1 MSAGVMRLGRCVTVV
16 GPSALIVLTGGWLFL
31 GAGPV
36 RTGVVW
42 GALAVVAACVLT
54 LIGYV
59 LTAGRTSPEQAY
71 ARALDAVRD
80 AAGRPGAPV
89 PAVLHSSRWT
99 WARITAVAVAVPTA
113 LVLSVCLGAAD
124 PDRSPTAARIA
135 DAHYVI
141 KELPVAAVGNVVRA
155 GSSSRSAATAD
166 YTVRLPS
173 AEDAKEVSATFHTET
188 RRGPREVGGTF
199 PVAYVPEQPRLGA
212 VGALTPTEVEAQLA
226 GRTLSRGSSLFAAVG
241 WAVVAL
247 AMLCVA
253 SPPRGSRRVRSDW
266 VALRATVTGAAEHV
280 EPPSGSDAG
289 KDAKSTSRY
298 KCLTLNTEAGDV
310 PLSLAASHER
320 ATPLLVG
327 RAGWLVWDP
336 AATGKK
342 VTADYVADEG
352 WQLPGRVPGA
362 EAARV
367 AAPPRGPVAI
377 DAGRQVRLL
386 EFGSLW
392 PRTVPVSVLLGL
404 LVSVA
409 AAGALLL
416 PADGGWRVWTAM
428 AAVAAPFF
436 VWMFGGLLAPA
447 KAAETKSVVA
457 GEPAA

>member
-1 MSAGVMRLGRCVTVV
+1 MSAGAVRLGRCVTVA

-42 GALAVVAACVLT
+42 AALAVVAACVLA
-54 LIGYV
+54 LIGHV
-59 LTAGRTSPEQAY
+59 LTGGRASPEQAY
-71 ARALDAVRD
+71 ASALDAARD
-80 AAGRPGAPV
+80 PAGRPGAPV
-89 PAVLHSSRWT
+89 PAALHSSRWT

-113 LVLSVCLGAAD
+113 LVLSVCLGTAD
-124 PDRSPTAARIA
+124 PDRSPTATRIA
-135 DAHYVI
+135 GADYVI

-173 AEDAKEVSATFHTET
+173 AGDGKDVSATFRAET
-188 RRGPREVGGTF
+188 RRGPRGVGDTF
-199 PVAYVPEQPRLGA
+199 PVAFAPAQPGLGA
-212 VGALTPTEVEAQLA
+212 VGALTSAEIETQLE
-226 GRTLSRGSSLFAAVG
+226 GRTLSHGSSLFAAVG

-247 AMLCVA
+247 AMLGVA
-253 SPPRGSRRVRSDW
+253 SPPRRARRVQGDW

-280 EPPSGSDAG
+280 EPPSGSDAK
-289 KDAKSTSRY
+289 KDGKSTSRY

-327 RAGWLVWDP
+327 RAGWLVWNP

-342 VTADYVADEG
+342 VAADFVADEG

-367 AAPPRGPVAI
+367 AAQPRGPVAI

-386 EFGSLW
+386 ELGGLW

-404 LVSVA
+404 LLSVA

-416 PADGGWRVWTAM
+416 PADGGWRVWTAV
-428 AAVAAPFF
+428 AGVAAPFF
-436 VWMFGGLLAPA
+436 VWMLGGLLAPA
-447 KAAETKSVVA
+447 KASEDRAPVA